1 MPKNYYIILG
11 IPKNSSQEDI
21 REAYRRL
28 AKEFHPDHYGKN
40 QAPFQIIQE
49 AYSVLSNPKS
59 RKSYDHSLQPKS
71 TVSTSARDC
80 SAEVYANE
88 PIEPLIPDGDTRFRN
103 LNASSRFFHQ
113 QSSVFDDMF
122 GGLVVENIR
131 SYDPEMMLPQ
141 DILIEISLSPI
152 QAQLGGSARVDLPI
166 QYNCPSCHRYPRHSF
181 ACRRC
186 NGTGILR
193 GEKPVFISYPPG
205 TRNNQV
211 IKFTLK
217 SINAREIFLN
227 AIFKI
232 Y

>member
-1 MPKNYYIILG
+1 MAKNYYIILG

-21 REAYRRL
+21 RAAYRRL

-71 TVSTSARDC
+71 TVSTPTRDYSAK
-80 SAEVYANE
+80 VGTNE
-88 PIEPLIPDGDTRFRN
+88 AIEPLIPDGDTRFRN
-103 LNASSRFFHQ
+103 MNAFNRSFHQ
-113 QSSVFDDMF
+113 QSTVFDDIF
-122 GGLVVENIR
+122 GAFMAENIR
-131 SYDPEMMLPQ
+131 SHDPEMMLPQ
-141 DILIEISLSPI
+141 DISIEITLSPI
-152 QAQLGGSARVDLPI
+152 QAQLGGSTRVDLPI

-193 GEKPVFISYPPG
+193 GEKPVYISYPPG
-205 TRNNQV
+205 IRNNQV
-211 IKFTLK
+211 IRFTIK
-217 SINAREIFLN
+217 NINAGKIFLN